1 MRMSH
6 ADQTFCESMRIV
18 RKSHGMSIERL
29 AKEAKLPADRVRKID
44 AGEVNPYLHEAL
56 KIADALN
63 VSVDALMRGAVSK
76 RGLGVY
82 RHAIENLPTQADKG
96 DEEPK

>member
-1 MRMSH
+1 
-6 ADQTFCESMRIV
+6 MRIV

-63 VSVDALMRGAVSK
+63 VSVDALMRGAVAKNNS
-76 RGLGVY
+76 GIY
-82 RHAIENLPTQADKG
+82 RRAVDTLPKNEQKDG
-96 DEEPK
+96 DGR